1 MYFFYMKMGVLK
13 KGKERFFVL
22 NETLIIGLFY
32 NANISNDLNDR
43 DGTNYDKRNL
53 QSRKVKRN

>member
-1 MYFFYMKMGVLK
+1 MKMGVLK

-22 NETLIIGLFY
+22 NETLIIGLFS

-43 DGTNYDKRNL
+43 DGTNYDKSNL